1 MVSKIL
7 GGIIAFFTLFVV
19 LDSWYTVDQ
28 GERGVILRY
37 GAVVGNASP
46 GLGFKVP
53 IIDDVE
59 YVSVQ
64 SHAPVWDNVVAYSR
78 DQQSANIRLSVS
90 YRIPPDQVSEVY
102 SNYGSVD
109 NLISRL
115 LERRVFEISK
125 TVFGQYN
132 AVTAIQER
140 GKLNADIA
148 HAIQEAVRGPILIES
163 VQIENIDFS
172 DAYEKSIE
180 DRMLAEVE
188 VQKLRQNAE
197 REKVQAQIVVT
208 QAKAQADSVREKAI
222 AEAEAIRLRGEAE
235 ATAIKARAS
244 ALADN
249 PSLVELTKAERW
261 NGTLPTTMVPG
272 GSVPMIGMSR

>member
-1 MVSKIL
+1 MIKN
-7 GGIIAFFTLFVV
+7 IIGSVIGVFALFVV
-19 LDSWYTVDQ
+19 LGSWYTIDQ

-37 GAVVGNASP
+37 GAVIGDATP
-46 GLGFKVP
+46 GLGFKIP

-59 YVSVQ
+59 YISVQ
-64 SHAPVWDNVVAYSR
+64 SHARVWDNVVAYSR
-78 DQQSANIRLSVS
+78 DQQSANVVLSIS
-90 YRIPPDQVSEVY
+90 YRIPPDRVTEVY
-102 SNYGSVD
+102 SNYGNVD

-115 LERRVFEISK
+115 LERRMYEISK

-140 GKLNADIA
+140 GKLNSDIA
-148 HAIQEAVRGPILIES
+148 HAIQEAVKGPIIIES
-163 VQIENIDFS
+163 VQVENIDFS
-172 DAYEKSIE
+172 DIYEKSIE
-180 DRMLAEVE
+180 ERMLAEVE

-208 QAKAQADSVREKAI
+208 QAKAQADSVRERAI
-222 AEAEAIRLRGEAE
+222 AEAEAIRLKGEAE
-235 ATAIKARAS
+235 ADAIKARAA
-244 ALADN
+244 ALSDN